1 MTGIAER
8 LSDAEVKTRV
18 SANLKR
24 HLDRSGISQ
33 RELARRTGDP
43 VTTISGAITGKS
55 VPGAGVLTRLA
66 SVFGVSVDDL
76 LSERRRDV
84 QLSTATSQGR
94 SQRTRQRA

>member
-1 MTGIAER
+1 MPGIAEP
-8 LSDAEVKTRV
+8 LTDTEVKRRV

-43 VTTISGAITGKS
+43 VTTLSGAITGKS

-66 SVFGVSVDDL
+66 SVFGVSVDAL
-76 LSERRRDV
+76 LD
-84 QLSTATSQGR
+84 GR
-94 SQRTRQRA
+94 VVRNRKDE